1 MSSQVSQRKTV
12 GPGRVGTKIIREEA
26 GRERVS
32 RRKRGK
38 DTIFRIQKLITA
50 LCECCSVIILHSSSP
65 SPSVPW
71 KIHSPCVDDPR
82 T

>member
-1 MSSQVSQRKTV
+1 VA
-12 GPGRVGTKIIREEA
+12 PGRVGAKIISKEA

-50 LCECCSVIILHSSSP
+50 LCEC
-65 SPSVPW
+65 
-71 KIHSPCVDDPR
+71 
-82 T
+82 

>member
-1 MSSQVSQRKTV
+1 VSQRKTV
-12 GPGRVGTKIIREEA
+12 GPGRVGAKIIREEA

-50 LCECCSVIILHSSSP
+50 LYEC
-65 SPSVPW
+65 
-71 KIHSPCVDDPR
+71 
-82 T
+82 